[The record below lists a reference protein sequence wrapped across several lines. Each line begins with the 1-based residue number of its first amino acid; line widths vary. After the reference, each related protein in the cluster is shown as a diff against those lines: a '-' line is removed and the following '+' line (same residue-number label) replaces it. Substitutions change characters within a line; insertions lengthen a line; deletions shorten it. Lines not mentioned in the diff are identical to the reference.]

1 VAEAVGYRKDAS
13 RKDEQG
19 QGGVST
25 DKKACESPKSDR
37 LNMHIERQN
46 WTQEGQ
52 MHEYWQVPRVHF
64 IHHTLI

>member
-1 VAEAVGYRKDAS
+1 MAEAVGYRKDAS

-25 DKKACESPKSDR
+25 DRSACDSSKSDR
-37 LNMHIERQN
+37 SNVHIEQQN
-46 WTQEGQ
+46 WTQERQ

-64 IHHTLI
+64 IRHTLI